1 MKDYKKTVGTLTVLY
16 FLAVLFFAVLTMPGK
31 SDPGRDEL
39 VLKLNEI
46 ARDIEDN
53 WSRPEEWSRTD
64 YGADYVVTDP
74 TGEVIYVNGSGA
86 DEAEASPEGD
96 AMKSLQAAT
105 GSPDQRSGA
114 DRIPV
119 ETAIKNGYPYRYLIV
134 NGQMLGYVILLDD
147 GTGQMELLRFW
158 MIVGLAAFGV
168 VLAVIAALYGNY
180 VTNRIYRPFRELKE
194 FAGRVAEGKL
204 DEPLQMDR
212 NNLFGAFS
220 ESFDIMREELKE
232 SRLREAELQKRE
244 KELVASLS
252 HDLKTPITGIKL
264 TCEVLSAKLAM
275 ENGPEDYA
283 GKVDNIYKKADQID
297 GLVNDLFSATLQD
310 LGEFK
315 VNCTDVNAK
324 ALAEIVRKYDDKGLV
339 QTGEVPEVLV
349 RIDEKRMSQVIG
361 NIIAN
366 SYKYAGTKIEVGY
379 RVVDEYLEMS
389 IRDFGPGVPEDELGL
404 IPGKFYRGKMWADGK
419 EEGSGLGLY
428 IASTLM
434 EKMDGQL
441 VPESPEQGLRI
452 TLMIPLS

>member
-1 MKDYKKTVGTLTVLY
+1 MKDYKKTVGMLTVLY

-53 WSRPEEWSRTD
+53 WSRPEEWSGTD

-114 DRIPV
+114 NRIPV

-134 NGQMLGYVILLDD
+134 NGQMFGYVILLDD

-220 ESFDIMREELKE
+220 ESFDIMREEGI
-232 SRLREAELQKRE
+232 
-244 KELVASLS
+244 
-252 HDLKTPITGIKL
+252 TP
-264 TCEVLSAKLAM
+264 
-275 ENGPEDYA
+275 A
-283 GKVDNIYKKADQID
+283 GS
-297 GLVNDLFSATLQD
+297 GT
-310 LGEFK
+310 
-315 VNCTDVNAK
+315 AK
-324 ALAEIVRKYDDKGLV
+324 ARKGTGGVLKPRSEDADHRY
-339 QTGEVPEVLV
+339 QTDL
-349 RIDEKRMSQVIG
+349 
-361 NIIAN
+361 
-366 SYKYAGTKIEVGY
+366 
-379 RVVDEYLEMS
+379 
-389 IRDFGPGVPEDELGL
+389 
-404 IPGKFYRGKMWADGK
+404 
-419 EEGSGLGLY
+419 
-428 IASTLM
+428 
-434 EKMDGQL
+434 
-441 VPESPEQGLRI
+441 
-452 TLMIPLS
+452 